1 MWHKV
6 RPFLVA
12 ARLDPV
18 RVENPI
24 HPGTPDVNLADGCWL
39 ELKCI
44 EGWPLR
50 ATSTVRIPHF
60 TPQQRV
66 WLYRRWKYAPG
77 STFLL
82 LEVCSVQQ
90 WLLFDGDVAT
100 KIVGRSTMSKHRDS
114 ARVILGGSDLEALP
128 KVFMEIRRGFC
139 GAGAEGARG
148 VGDGVA
154 PPDDSSSVGD
164 LRDGDAQDRASY
176 GGGSRVGSP
185 QCTVRGAGNPTRGP
199 RDA

>member
-1 MWHKV
+1 MWAKV

-24 HPGTPDVNLADGCWL
+24 HPGTPDVNLCNGCWI

-44 EGWPLR
+44 ANWPTR
-50 ATSTVRIPHF
+50 ATSTVPIRHY

-82 LEVCSVQQ
+82 LEVRSVQQ
-90 WLLFDGDVAT
+90 WLLFDGNVAA
-100 KIVGRSTMSKHRDS
+100 KIVGRGTATEHQSS
-114 ARVILGGSDLEALP
+114 ARAIFTASALSELTKIFLEVLP
-128 KVFMEIRRGFC
+128 KIFIGTKGPTEPSTDM
-139 GAGAEGARG
+139 
-148 VGDGVA
+148 
-154 PPDDSSSVGD
+154 
-164 LRDGDAQDRASY
+164 L
-176 GGGSRVGSP
+176 SRVLTPHS
-185 QCTVRGAGNPTRGP
+185 NK
-199 RDA
+199 

>member
-1 MWHKV
+1 MRAESRMWAKV

-12 ARLDPV
+12 AKLDPV

-24 HPGTPDVNLADGCWL
+24 HPGTPDVNLCDGRWI

-44 EGWPLR
+44 ADWPPR
-50 ATSTVRIPHF
+50 ETSTVSIRHY

-90 WLLFDGDVAT
+90 WLLFDGNVAA
-100 KIVGRSTMSKHRDS
+100 KIVGRGTTSEHRTS
-114 ARVILGGSDLEALP
+114 ARAVLSERGLSELP
-128 KVFMEIRRGFC
+128 KIFLEELPKIFVR
-139 GAGAEGARG
+139 AE
-148 VGDGVA
+148 D
-154 PPDDSSSVGD
+154 
-164 LRDGDAQDRASY
+164 
-176 GGGSRVGSP
+176 
-185 QCTVRGAGNPTRGP
+185 TRGRP
-199 RDA
+199 PA

>member
-1 MWHKV
+1 MKTESQMWAKV

-24 HPGTPDVNLADGCWL
+24 HPGTPDVNLCNGRWI

-44 EGWPLR
+44 ATWPTR
-50 ATSTVRIPHF
+50 ATSTVQIRHY

-82 LEVCSVQQ
+82 LEVRAAQQ
-90 WLLFDGDVAT
+90 WLLFDGDVAA
-100 KIVGRSTMSKHRDS
+100 KIVGRGTTAEHRTH
-114 ARVILGGSDLEALP
+114 ARALLTLQELSELP
-128 KVFMEIRRGFC
+128 KLFI
-139 GAGAEGARG
+139 AAESTTQVSEPPIKDVTTARG
-148 VGDGVA
+148 
-154 PPDDSSSVGD
+154 
-164 LRDGDAQDRASY
+164 LRPA
-176 GGGSRVGSP
+176 
-185 QCTVRGAGNPTRGP
+185 
-199 RDA
+199 